1 MVDESS
7 KSLIIISVGVEHS
20 SLLQKFLDEDLKFS
34 VILNTTSDFYLTD
47 NETDVWYHHEI
58 VKLANSL
65 VPDDFAQS
73 SLAQIFTKPIA
84 QTKIPLSD
92 AERFLGQWVSEQHK
106 ADRDISDFF
115 KALCEYS
122 NKQID
127 VYPLEFPKTILSLHT
142 EDNKVP
148 LRYFQTTGMI
158 DRQSETK
165 TDLEELQNLLN
176 GSTEDKPKKKDS
188 SKIKITGLDV
198 KHDIISE
205 GAKKAITGA
214 DAILLLA
221 TDPCSLGILFK
232 FKEFTHI
239 IKESDAPITLIC
251 PTKFSFREQ
260 FILELLSIK
269 PTLAG
274 VAELCSG
281 IVDHLV
287 VGPEDASEVKNLRSQ
302 GFNVLMEDLT
312 KIKKIKD
319 LTSILK
325 GLGISLSDI
334 SVDKKDANKKLS
346 LEDLVTQLSYST
358 TKDEI
363 AADLASSVE
372 ESETTMELSEI
383 ASPTDENL
391 NQAVDLLDTEERN
404 YDFDDPNLMTTQE
417 TIESLM
423 EELSDD
429 FPKTNNQIE
438 TKETKEIVTE
448 ENNRI
453 QFESQEVFTEAIDAF
468 VSFEKQENHLELIK
482 GITETINKNSDMAGY
497 AAKKLTSTLGSTKVS
512 EEFLTSYLSFGKGKP
527 LIFIKELIEW
537 LVAEI
542 DSPDYVTFSQK
553 ALVIVKMSR
562 IELHFIEQLVEQLI
576 TYRVTKSL
584 APREKE
590 HLRTLIGMI
599 TARDVTLQRVAIRTY
614 LSHYDTSKK
623 QDDIWLGLMK
633 YDAALVALEIVENQ
647 DVQIV
652 QDALAR
658 NLGSYA
664 HIIYDVSSAYQKG
677 DLQRVLSM
685 AGPLSDG
692 LVRKKK
698 RVKLA
703 AKIIKYGS
711 VPIEILAKNVE
722 IEPKEL
728 EALVYEMIEANEINA
743 KIDVVE
749 GRLCI
754 VQEKKEEK
762 EELSE
767 NDV

>member
-20 SLLQKFLDEDLKFS
+20 FLLQKFLDEDLRFS
-34 VILNTTSDFYLTD
+34 VILNTTSDFFLTD
-47 NETDVWYHHEI
+47 KESDVWYHHEI
-58 VKLANSL
+58 VKLANSF

-92 AERFLGQWVSEQHK
+92 SERFLGQWVSEQHR
-106 ADRDISDFF
+106 ANRDISEFF
-115 KALCEYS
+115 KVLCEYS

-127 VYPLEFPKTILSLHT
+127 VHPLKFPETILTLQT
-142 EDNKVP
+142 EDKKVP

-158 DRQSETK
+158 DRESETK
-165 TDLEELQNLLN
+165 TDLEDLQNLLN
-176 GSTEDKPKKKDS
+176 GSTDEKSKKKDNAKV
-188 SKIKITGLDV
+188 KIVGLDE
-198 KHDIISE
+198 KREIMSE
-205 GAKKAITGA
+205 GAKKAIAEA

-221 TDPCSLGILFK
+221 TDPCSLAILFK
-232 FKEFTHI
+232 FKEFTRI
-239 IKESDAPITLIC
+239 VRESNAPVTLIC
-251 PTKFSFREQ
+251 PTRFSFREQ
-260 FILELLSIK
+260 FILGLLSIK
-269 PTLAG
+269 PTLVG
-274 VAELCSG
+274 IGEFCSG

-287 VGPEDASEVKNLRSQ
+287 VGPEDAGEIKTLRSQ

-312 KIKKIKD
+312 KIKRIKD
-319 LTSILK
+319 LSSVLK

-334 SVDKKDANKKLS
+334 SVEKEDVNKKLS

-358 TKDEI
+358 KKVETTS
-363 AADLASSVE
+363 DLADSIE
-372 ESETTMELSEI
+372 ESETTVELDE
-383 ASPTDENL
+383 ASPTNEKA
-391 NQAVDLLDTEERN
+391 NQTVDLQDTEERN
-404 YDFDDPNLMTTQE
+404 FDFDDPALMMTQE
-417 TIESLM
+417 SIESLM
-423 EELSDD
+423 EELSED
-429 FPKTNNQIE
+429 FPKTNGQLE
-438 TKETKEIVTE
+438 SKETVKETE
-448 ENNRI
+448 ENNH
-453 QFESQEVFTEAIDAF
+453 SQLENQEAFTEVID
-468 VSFEKQENHLELIK
+468 SFASFDKQENHQELVK
-482 GITETINKNSDMAGY
+482 GITETITKNSDMAGY
-497 AAKKLTSTLGSTKVS
+497 AAKKLTINLSSPKVS
-512 EEFLTSYLSFGKGKP
+512 EEFLASYLAFGKAKP
-527 LIFIKELIEW
+527 LIFIKELVDW

-584 APREKE
+584 TPSQKE

-614 LSHYDTSKK
+614 LSHYDASKK
-623 QDDIWLGLMK
+623 KDDIWLGLMK
-633 YDAALVALEIVENQ
+633 YDAALVALEIVEIQ
-647 DVQIV
+647 GVQIV
-652 QDALAR
+652 QDALGR
-658 NLGSYA
+658 NLGSYG

-685 AGPLSDG
+685 AGSLSDR

-698 RVKLA
+698 RIELA

-722 IEPKEL
+722 LEAKDI

-754 VQEKKEEK
+754 VQLEGKEET
-762 EELSE
+762 SE
-767 NDV
+767 NNA